1 MWLTSENKT
10 QTYVVGGKEGYYTSR
25 PAPGYLQNGAG
36 PELRG
41 FYSKKQTW
49 QLAFQGK
56 KYIMSAHLWMNGMQ
70 GLCKGEGLY

>member
-1 MWLTSENKT
+1 LEERK
-10 QTYVVGGKEGYYTSR
+10 VYYASR
-25 PAPGYLQNGAG
+25 LAPGYLQNGAS

-56 KYIMSAHLWMNGMQ
+56 NI
-70 GLCKGEGLY
+70 LCQCTYG